1 MLIFILN
8 ILKGVIIG
16 VANIIPGV
24 SGGTMMVSMGIY
36 DDIIGSINNLFKEF
50 KKSILTLLPYVIGM
64 ALGIVG
70 FAKAI
75 EFLFS
80 LAPIPTALLFIG
92 LIFGGIPMIWKRIK
106 KEKINWLSVVL
117 FLLFFALVI
126 GLQLLGNHQG
136 EAAKS
141 LDFSVAHIF
150 VGLGLGVVA
159 AATMIIPGVSGSMIM
174 MVLGYYNTII
184 GAINDFIS
192 ALVHFEMAG
201 ILKGFGILV
210 PFGIGV
216 LVGIFAVAKL
226 IHWLLQ
232 KHESKTYCAILGL
245 IVASPYPVYVNA
257 GVTNVSPLMIIIG
270 IVALAAGLIGAY
282 KLGEK

>member
-1 MLIFILN
+1 MLKFIMN

-36 DDIIGSINNLFKEF
+36 DDIIGSINNLFKDI
-50 KKSILTLLPYVIGM
+50 KKSVMTLLPYFIGM

-75 EFLFS
+75 EFLFEK
-80 LAPIPTALLFIG
+80 APVPTALLFIG
-92 LIFGGIPMIWKRIK
+92 LIFGGIPMMWKRIK

-117 FLLFFALVI
+117 FLIFFALVI

-136 EAAKS
+136 DAAKS
-141 LDFSVAHIF
+141 LDFSVVHAII
-150 VGLGLGVVA
+150 GLGLGLIA

-184 GAINDFIS
+184 GAINEFIHS
-192 ALVHFEMAG
+192 LVHFEMAG
-201 ILKGFGILV
+201 IFKGVGILL

-226 IHWLLQ
+226 IHWLLE

-257 GVTNVSPLMIIIG
+257 GVSSVSVLMVILG
-270 IVALAAGLIGAY
+270 VAALAVGFIGAY